1 MLIYISTCYIY
12 IYIYRYNMFK
22 FYAIILLEISD
33 RYRAVFV
40 DVISTLI

>member
-1 MLIYISTCYIY
+1 MLYIYIY

-22 FYAIILLEISD
+22 FYAILLSEISD
-33 RYRAVFV
+33 RYRVVFV